1 MKHISKLFAL
11 LLALAMIVSTFSISF
26 AIKPNVYQAKD
37 TEAFLMAAQKMVR
50 ESNMFQLPDED
61 SGEDVDLT
69 DRYQTGRI
77 MVCPNRDLSRG
88 FLKDTDDAIFYNGWY
103 FLQYDSEK
111 ATIAAYKALK
121 EAYGADRVILDTVF
135 QVPLS
140 KTVEAKKLV
149 QRDDYM
155 SWGIRNMGLDKV
167 QEKLEL
173 LPNKQQVTVAVLD
186 SGVNLIESAFAQRIV
201 NPIDLV
207 VFNPFPYDFNGHGTH
222 CVSTIIDATPSNVK
236 IMPIKTITGLGFGTI
251 FHTLYGLLYA
261 DFMGADIINMS
272 LAAQDEFEIR
282 PYDSLLRMMVEQ
294 GKTIVVA
301 AGNEAQDVMKSY
313 PSSSEYVITVGSL
326 NKKNRVD
333 KDYSNYGP
341 AVDFVA
347 PGAKI
352 LGYATD
358 YGIPAK
364 AYMTGTSMATP
375 HVTAACALI
384 KTAHPEYNQKQIYK
398 VLKSHAIDIEA
409 KGKDKY
415 AGWGRIDLSNYAKK
429 I

>member
-1 MKHISKLFAL
+1 
-11 LLALAMIVSTFSISF
+11 
-26 AIKPNVYQAKD
+26 
-37 TEAFLMAAQKMVR
+37 
-50 ESNMFQLPDED
+50 
-61 SGEDVDLT
+61 
-69 DRYQTGRI
+69 RYQTGRI
-77 MVCPNRDLSRG
+77 MVCPDKDLSRG

-111 ATIAAYKALK
+111 ATKAAYKALK

-149 QRDDYM
+149 QKDDYM

-415 AGWGRIDLSNYAKK
+415 AGWGRIDLSSYARNF
-429 I
+429 